1 MPLKKGS
8 RCLYRPSIKI
18 KQKTKQCIMQFQK
31 GKIEESK
38 IGNYM
43 GERKTF
49 TLFGQVTKSNTY

>member
-1 MPLKKGS
+1 
-8 RCLYRPSIKI
+8 
-18 KQKTKQCIMQFQK
+18 MQFQK

>member
-1 MPLKKGS
+1 
-8 RCLYRPSIKI
+8 
-18 KQKTKQCIMQFQK
+18 MQFQK

-43 GERKTF
+43 GERKT